1 MENTIT
7 YKLFKDIDIERFEKE
22 YKDVLRRVAKGDA
35 GIAQKQYMGLMA
47 ACDKLYETDNRE
59 RWKADYMYLGIM
71 QPVLERVVSETPLE
85 KEVCSFL
92 NNISVWQ
99 VKQLFELL
107 EEDLDR
113 PEDSAEESEFER
125 YCMEIDAFPIVDF
138 AFAYENTRFF
148 LHKDVESKSNGFL
161 GTIVQAIHVLSYVAF
176 NHKEGTPSSVIVQDA
191 CMYASFFEQ
200 AKEGRMREKNEETAG
215 YGTESKEPVDSVL
228 ERKIDDATLRI
239 MEDAQR
245 EQQYRTRYE
254 EVGLSG
260 KVKSFCKNWNAIIT
274 KFFGK
279 KVIPLFWISLII
291 PYIGSFFSG
300 IVITLVLYFIGKHI
314 KI

>member
-71 QPVLERVVSETPLE
+71 QPVLEKVVSETPLE

-92 NNISVWQ
+92 NNISVWE
-99 VKQLFELL
+99 VKRLFELL
-107 EEDLDR
+107 EQDLDR

-125 YCMEIDAFPIVDF
+125 YCMEIDALPIVDF
-138 AFAYENTRFF
+138 AFAYEDTRFF
-148 LHKDVESKSNGFL
+148 LHKDVESKSNGYL

-176 NHKEGTPSSVIVQDA
+176 NHKEGKPSSVIVQDA

-200 AKEGRMREKNEETAG
+200 AKEERMRERNEGAAG
-215 YGTESKEPVDSVL
+215 YGTDSQGPVDSVL

-239 MEDAQR
+239 IEQAQR
-245 EQQYRTRYE
+245 EQQNRANYADASF
-254 EVGLSG
+254 SG

-279 KVIPLFWISLII
+279 KVIPLFWLSLII
-291 PYIGSFFSG
+291 LYIGNLFAG
-300 IVITLVLYFIGKHI
+300 IIITLALYFVGKHI
-314 KI
+314 K